1 MMFPPH
7 NLQRYN
13 EAGKIL
19 NKNRFVYALKVYALN
34 HYAFY

>member
-1 MMFPPH
+1 MFPTH

-19 NKNRFVYALKVYALN
+19 NKNRFRLLKVYALN
-34 HYAFY
+34 YYAFY